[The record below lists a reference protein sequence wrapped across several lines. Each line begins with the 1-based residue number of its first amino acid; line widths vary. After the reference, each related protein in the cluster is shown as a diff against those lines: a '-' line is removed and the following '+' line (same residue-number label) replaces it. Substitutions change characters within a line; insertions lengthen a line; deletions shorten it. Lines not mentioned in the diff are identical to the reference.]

1 MCYPLLYASVC
12 LPRTYHLE
20 RFRRTL
26 NARPDLGPFLHLSHD
41 PPTRRTLIRLHLDFR
56 PAHDLLPLLRGHLAA
71 QVHQALLL
79 NAQRSTFPH
88 TGGRDQDPRRR
99 HRARPTEAQAHHAR
113 GASSACYSPFPLAL
127 TQRLTRERVVGQIDP
142 GLHDEQGYYID
153 ARVDRWCDLSE
164 LQSLALVGMEALNN
178 IPLGH
183 PLPHLQELHL
193 LHHEDDMDPSVRL
206 SSPW

>member
-1 MCYPLLYASVC
+1 MFSGLLTTYFHFFGDTLPHKFIKLLYSMPNVRHFLTQADATKI
-12 LPRTYHLE
+12 LDEDIEPDRPKPKLITLE
-20 RFRRTL
+20 VR
-26 NARPDLGPFLHLSHD
+26 
-41 PPTRRTLIRLHLDFR
+41 
-56 PAHDLLPLLRGHLAA
+56 
-71 QVHQALLL
+71 
-79 NAQRSTFPH
+79 
-88 TGGRDQDPRRR
+88 
-99 HRARPTEAQAHHAR
+99 
-113 GASSACYSPFPLAL
+113 ASSACYSPFPLAL